1 MGDKKQRIERK
12 KSLNLFDN
20 GANLFEISKDTK
32 TNSNIQGSPIKP
44 AVERTYSNDC
54 GPRNAINVIKRFATK
69 DQKDSGENDESY
81 DEFLEQYIAASRD
94 LCIPAKKH
102 HQYLHNLFRGESLWL
117 YNAYAVGRAAD
128 FPEAL
133 RIVKEQL
140 NLLSKQQ
147 HVKAELS
154 KLSYATFVKNV
165 DGNKRKAL
173 RNLQSRIEKRIP
185 LKKNDENIVSW
196 IRS

>member
-94 LCIPAKKH
+94 LCIPAKKR